1 MLKRRCSYVANSFA
15 DVMQIGSH
23 KGPKS
28 LTFDRVIDHIL
39 VPWSLR
45 RHVVNCGVAEEDPSV
60 GAKESCTGSYR
71 TFVKISV
78 RLPVSYKIFY
88 KNPASKSKIL
98 VRYHL
103 GLFKNLV
110 VGYIRFLLRKIIFF

>member
-45 RHVVNCGVAEEDPSV
+45 RHVVNCGVAEEDRADMRSDHLMV
-60 GAKESCTGSYR
+60 AVTLDFGSIVDRDAAKQQERCGGPE
-71 TFVKISV
+71 I
-78 RLPVSYKIFY
+78 
-88 KNPASKSKIL
+88 
-98 VRYHL
+98 
-103 GLFKNLV
+103 
-110 VGYIRFLLRKIIFF
+110 